1 MGTRPRGLP
10 QQAWALHTHTHT
22 HTQSHKLSPSL
33 IKEHSLGKA
42 YEVLMVGIHVS
53 QLNIDEE
60 HDLQGYTGQKANGKD
75 TIEF

>member
-1 MGTRPRGLP
+1 ML
-10 QQAWALHTHTHT
+10 
-22 HTQSHKLSPSL
+22 PSL
-33 IKEHSLGKA
+33 TKEHSLGKA

-60 HDLQGYTGQKANGKD
+60 HDLQGYTGQQVNGKD